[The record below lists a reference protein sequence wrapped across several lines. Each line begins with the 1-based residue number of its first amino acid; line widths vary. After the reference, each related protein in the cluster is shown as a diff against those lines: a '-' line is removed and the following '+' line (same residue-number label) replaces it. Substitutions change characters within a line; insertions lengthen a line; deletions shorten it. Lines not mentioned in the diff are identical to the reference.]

1 MNWSDLLQWE
11 GNPLSQQAQVY
22 EQQARAVTNASEDL
36 SDRANGLS
44 GSGQTVTAAQQALR
58 KNVEEMRKQAESLHS
73 LATISGDAAKGADE
87 IGKAARKLDQDAA
100 DKSIKIGADGSVDYV
115 GKKAG
120 SLIGGTQIM
129 TNMAAVADTVS
140 LIKFEADEL
149 VKEIQKNIA
158 AVESG
163 GKPQTS
169 GGGGSRLD
177 RMKLPPKGASPDEVA
192 KWWSSLTDA
201 EKKEMVRRH
210 PREIGNLDGVE
221 GTWRD
226 KANRKN
232 LEEDLAAEQEKL
244 KKLQKATGGGARM
257 TPAEAAEMNGVLG
270 RIKAMNS
277 IKNTLDRENQDGVN
291 RQLLC
296 YDASNGDV
304 RAAVAQGD
312 VDTAQHIGVLVPGMY
327 SNVADNLDYY
337 DDVSTRIRQGAEKH
351 SDGQSVAMVTYM
363 NYRAPQ
369 SIPEV
374 TQSSYAD
381 EGAKGLAGF
390 LNGLD
395 ASREH
400 GAGDAH
406 ITPIGHSYGSTTLG
420 KALTQVNDGVVD
432 DFVMA
437 GSPGA
442 GVQDVSEMHVPK
454 GHAYVG
460 AAPYMWDVVQGA
472 GPDSSFGKNPDTM
485 PGFKHITGFT
495 GRATSPLPPIA
506 MHSSYFNKGS
516 KPLDDMASI
525 VAGKEPK

>member
-22 EQQARAVTNASEDL
+22 EQQAQAVTNASEDL

-149 VKEIQKNIA
+149 VKDIQKNIA

-210 PREIGNLDGVE
+210 SREIGNLNGVE
-221 GTWRD
+221 ATWRD
-226 KANRKN
+226 KANRNN
-232 LEEDLAAEQEKL
+232 LAEDLKAERQKLKDQEEDARRFPTPQKLLDIRQTRKRLTQMENVEKVLDKSGKDGIQRQLVCFDSSERDVLAAV
-244 KKLQKATGGGARM
+244 T
-257 TPAEAAEMNGVLG
+257 
-270 RIKAMNS
+270 
-277 IKNTLDRENQDGVN
+277 
-291 RQLLC
+291 
-296 YDASNGDV
+296 
-304 RAAVAQGD
+304 QGNI
-312 VDTAQHIGVLVPGMY
+312 DTADHVAVNVPGMR
-327 SNVADNLDYY
+327 SNLADNLDYY
-337 DDVSTRIRQGAEKH
+337 DSVSGLMRENAEKH
-351 SDGQSVAMVTYM
+351 SNGQSVAVVTYM
-363 NYRAPQ
+363 DYRAPQ
-369 SIPEV
+369 GVEEV
-374 TQSSYAD
+374 VDINYAKTGSD
-381 EGAKGLAGF
+381 RLAGF
-390 LNGLD
+390 LTGLD

-406 ITPIGHSYGSTTLG
+406 ITPVGHSFGTTVG
-420 KALTQVNDGVVD
+420 MALTKIPPGVAD
-432 DFVMA
+432 DSVQI
-437 GSPGA
+437 GSPGS
-442 GVQDVSEMHVPK
+442 GVQDVSEFNIPK

-460 AAPYMWDVVQGA
+460 AARYWDDMVQGF
-472 GPDSSFGKNPDTM
+472 GDDGRFGKNPDTM
-485 PGFKHITGFT
+485 PGYKHISGDVGQDGYYGPI
-495 GRATSPLPPIA
+495 GR
-506 MHSSYFNKGS
+506 HSGYFNEGS
-516 KPLDDMASI
+516 PALDDISRVI
-525 VAGKEPK
+525 AGKEPK

>member
-100 DKSIKIGADGSVDYV
+100 DRSIKIGADGSVDYV

-149 VKEIQKNIA
+149 VKDIQKNIA

-201 EKKEMVRRH
+201 EKKEMVRR
-210 PREIGNLDGVE
+210 PSREIGNLHGVE
-221 GTWRD
+221 ATWRD
-226 KANRKN
+226 KANRNN
-232 LEEDLAAEQEKL
+232 LAEDLKAERQKLKDQEEDARRFPTPQKLLDIRQTRKRITQMENVEKVLDKSSKDGIQRQLVCFDSSERDVLAAV
-244 KKLQKATGGGARM
+244 T
-257 TPAEAAEMNGVLG
+257 
-270 RIKAMNS
+270 
-277 IKNTLDRENQDGVN
+277 
-291 RQLLC
+291 
-296 YDASNGDV
+296 
-304 RAAVAQGD
+304 QGNI
-312 VDTAQHIGVLVPGMY
+312 DTADHVAVNVPGMR
-327 SNVADNLDYY
+327 SNLADNLDYY
-337 DDVSTRIRQGAEKH
+337 DSVSGLMRENAEKH
-351 SDGQSVAMVTYM
+351 SNGQSVAVVTYM
-363 NYRAPQ
+363 DYRAPQ
-369 SIPEV
+369 GVEEV
-374 TQSSYAD
+374 VDINYAKTGSD
-381 EGAKGLAGF
+381 RLAGF
-390 LNGLD
+390 LTGLD

-406 ITPIGHSYGSTTLG
+406 ITPVGHSFGSTTVG
-420 KALTQVNDGVVD
+420 MALTKIPPGVAD
-432 DFVMA
+432 DSVQI
-437 GSPGA
+437 GSPGS
-442 GVQDVSEMHVPK
+442 GVQDVSEFNIPK

-460 AAPYMWDVVQGA
+460 AARYWDDMVQGF
-472 GPDSSFGKNPDTM
+472 GDDGRFGKNPDTM
-485 PGFKHITGFT
+485 PGYKHISGDVGQDGYYGPI
-495 GRATSPLPPIA
+495 GR
-506 MHSSYFNKGS
+506 HSGYFNEGS
-516 KPLDDMASI
+516 PALDDISRVI
-525 VAGKEPK
+525 AGKEPK

>member
-11 GNPLSQQAQVY
+11 GSPLSQKAQEY
-22 EQQARAVTNASEDL
+22 EQQAQAVTNASEDL
-36 SDRANGLS
+36 SSRANGLS
-44 GSGQTVTAAQQALR
+44 GSGQTVTAVQQALR
-58 KNVEEMRKQAESLHS
+58 KSVEDMRKQAEGLHS
-73 LATISGDAAKGADE
+73 LASLSESAAKGAHE
-87 IGKAARKLDQDAA
+87 IGEAARTLDREAA
-100 DKSIKIGADGSVDYV
+100 DKSITIKADGSVDYV
-115 GKKAG
+115 GKKGG
-120 SLIGGTQIM
+120 SM
-129 TNMAAVADTVS
+129 ADVAKMAANMKSVAERASAIQVV
-140 LIKFEADEL
+140 ANEL
-149 VKEIQKNIA
+149 VEDTQKNIA

-163 GKPQTS
+163 GQPQA
-169 GGGGSRLD
+169 GGDAGSRLN

-201 EKKEMVRRH
+201 EKAEMVKRH
-210 PREIGNLDGVE
+210 PREIGNMDGVE

-232 LEEDLAAEQEKL
+232 LEADLAAEQEKL
-244 KKLQKATGGGARM
+244 KKFDKATNGGARM
-257 TPAEAAEMNGVLG
+257 TPAETVQRNAILK
-270 RIKAMNS
+270 RIEAMNN
-277 IKNTLDRENQDGVN
+277 IKKTLDRENQDGVN

-296 YDASNGDV
+296 YDASHADV

-312 VDTAQHIGVLVPGMY
+312 VDTAQHIGVLVPGMN
-327 SNVADNLDYY
+327 SNVAGNLHEY
-337 DDVSTRIRQGAEKH
+337 DDVSTSIREGAEKR
-351 SDGQSVAMVTYM
+351 SNGQSVAMVTYM

-369 SIPEV
+369 DPIEV
-374 TQSSYAD
+374 TKSSYAD
-381 EGAKGLAGF
+381 EGAKGLSGF

-454 GHAYVG
+454 GHAYVSTE
-460 AAPYMWDVVQGA
+460 PYMWDVVQGA
-472 GPDSSFGKNPDTM
+472 GPDSSFGKNPGTM
-485 PGFKHITGFT
+485 PGFKHIAGFGGGVT
-495 GRATSPLPPIA
+495 NPLPPLF
-506 MHSSYFNKGS
+506 MHSSYLVKGS
-516 KPLDDMASI
+516 GPLEDMSSI

>member
-1 MNWSDLLQWE
+1 MNWSDLLQWG

-22 EQQARAVTNASEDL
+22 EQQAQAVTNASEDL

-149 VKEIQKNIA
+149 VKDIQKNIA

-169 GGGGSRLD
+169 GGGVSRLD

-210 PREIGNLDGVE
+210 SREIGNLNGVE
-221 GTWRD
+221 APWRD
-226 KANRKN
+226 KANRNN
-232 LEEDLAAEQEKL
+232 LAEDLKAERQKLKDQEEDARRFPTPQKLLDIRQTRKRITQMENVEKVLDKSGKDGIQRQLVCFDSSERDVLAAV
-244 KKLQKATGGGARM
+244 T
-257 TPAEAAEMNGVLG
+257 
-270 RIKAMNS
+270 
-277 IKNTLDRENQDGVN
+277 
-291 RQLLC
+291 
-296 YDASNGDV
+296 
-304 RAAVAQGD
+304 QGNI
-312 VDTAQHIGVLVPGMY
+312 DTADHVAVNVPGMR
-327 SNVADNLDYY
+327 SNLADNLDYY
-337 DDVSTRIRQGAEKH
+337 DSVSGLMRENAEKH
-351 SDGQSVAMVTYM
+351 SNGQSVAVVTYM
-363 NYRAPQ
+363 DYRAPQ
-369 SIPEV
+369 GVEEV
-374 TQSSYAD
+374 VDINYAKTGSD
-381 EGAKGLAGF
+381 RLAGF
-390 LNGLD
+390 LTGLD

-406 ITPIGHSYGSTTLG
+406 ITPVGHSFGSTTVG
-420 KALTQVNDGVVD
+420 MALTKIPPGVAD
-432 DFVMA
+432 DSVQI
-437 GSPGA
+437 GSPGS
-442 GVQDVSEMHVPK
+442 GVQDVSEFNVPK

-460 AAPYMWDVVQGA
+460 AARYWDDMDQGF
-472 GPDSSFGKNPDTM
+472 GDDGRFGKNPDTM
-485 PGFKHITGFT
+485 PGYKHISGDVGQDGYYGPI
-495 GRATSPLPPIA
+495 GR
-506 MHSSYFNKGS
+506 HSGYFNEGS
-516 KPLDDMASI
+516 PALDDISRVI
-525 VAGKEPK
+525 AGKEPK

>member
-100 DKSIKIGADGSVDYV
+100 DRSIKIGADGSVDYV

-149 VKEIQKNIA
+149 VKDIQKNIA

-210 PREIGNLDGVE
+210 SREIGNLNGVE
-221 GTWRD
+221 ATWRD
-226 KANRKN
+226 KANRNN
-232 LEEDLAAEQEKL
+232 LAEDLKAERQKLKDQEEDARRFPTPQKLLDIRQTRKRITQMENVEKVLDKSSKDGIQRQLVCFDSSERDVLAAV
-244 KKLQKATGGGARM
+244 T
-257 TPAEAAEMNGVLG
+257 
-270 RIKAMNS
+270 
-277 IKNTLDRENQDGVN
+277 
-291 RQLLC
+291 
-296 YDASNGDV
+296 
-304 RAAVAQGD
+304 QGNI
-312 VDTAQHIGVLVPGMY
+312 DTADHVAVNVPGMR
-327 SNVADNLDYY
+327 SKLADNLDYY
-337 DDVSTRIRQGAEKH
+337 DSVSGLMRENAEKH
-351 SDGQSVAMVTYM
+351 SNGQSVAVVTYM
-363 NYRAPQ
+363 DYRAPQ
-369 SIPEV
+369 GVEEV
-374 TQSSYAD
+374 VDINYAKTGSD
-381 EGAKGLAGF
+381 RLAGF
-390 LNGLD
+390 LTGLD

-406 ITPIGHSYGSTTLG
+406 ITLAGHSYGSTTAG
-420 KALTQVNDGVVD
+420 MAAAKVNDGVVD
-432 DFVMA
+432 DLVQF
-437 GSPGA
+437 GSPGS
-442 GVQDVSEMHVPK
+442 GVQDVSEFNIPK

-460 AAPYMWDVVQGA
+460 AARYWDDMVQGF
-472 GPDSSFGKNPDTM
+472 GDDGRFGKNPDTM
-485 PGFKHITGFT
+485 PGYKHISGDVGQDGYYGPI
-495 GRATSPLPPIA
+495 GR
-506 MHSSYFNKGS
+506 HSGYFNEGS
-516 KPLDDMASI
+516 PALDDISSVI
-525 VAGKEPK
+525 AGKEPK

>member
-100 DKSIKIGADGSVDYV
+100 DRSIKIGADGSVDYV

-149 VKEIQKNIA
+149 VKDIQKNIA

-210 PREIGNLDGVE
+210 SREIGNLNGVE
-221 GTWRD
+221 ATWRD
-226 KANRKN
+226 KANRNN
-232 LEEDLAAEQEKL
+232 LAEDLKAERQKLKDQEEDARRFPTPQKL
-244 KKLQKATGGGARM
+244 
-257 TPAEAAEMNGVLG
+257 
-270 RIKAMNS
+270 
-277 IKNTLDRENQDGVN
+277 LDIRPSKRFLISQVK
-291 RQLLC
+291 
-296 YDASNGDV
+296 
-304 RAAVAQGD
+304 
-312 VDTAQHIGVLVPGMY
+312 T
-327 SNVADNLDYY
+327 
-337 DDVSTRIRQGAEKH
+337 VSSGSSFAL
-351 SDGQSVAMVTYM
+351 
-363 NYRAPQ
+363 
-369 SIPEV
+369 IP
-374 TQSSYAD
+374 
-381 EGAKGLAGF
+381 
-390 LNGLD
+390 
-395 ASREH
+395 
-400 GAGDAH
+400 
-406 ITPIGHSYGSTTLG
+406 P
-420 KALTQVNDGVVD
+420 
-432 DFVMA
+432 
-437 GSPGA
+437 
-442 GVQDVSEMHVPK
+442 SEMFLQPLR
-454 GHAYVG
+454 
-460 AAPYMWDVVQGA
+460 
-472 GPDSSFGKNPDTM
+472 
-485 PGFKHITGFT
+485 
-495 GRATSPLPPIA
+495 RATLIRPTMSQ
-506 MHSSYFNKGS
+506 
-516 KPLDDMASI
+516 
-525 VAGKEPK
+525 

>member
-1 MNWSDLLQWE
+1 MKWSDLLQWE

-22 EQQARAVTNASEDL
+22 EQQAQAVTNASEDL

-73 LATISGDAAKGADE
+73 LASLSESAAKGAHE
-87 IGKAARKLDQDAA
+87 IGEAARALDREAA

-115 GKKAG
+115 GKKGG
-120 SLIGGTQIM
+120 SM
-129 TNMAAVADTVS
+129 ADVAKMAANMKSVAERVS
-140 LIKFEADEL
+140 AIQVVANEL
-149 VKEIQKNIA
+149 VEDTQKNIA

-163 GKPQTS
+163 GQPQA
-169 GGGGSRLD
+169 GGDAGSRLN

-201 EKKEMVRRH
+201 EKAEMVKRH
-210 PREIGNLDGVE
+210 PREIGNMDGVE

-232 LEEDLAAEQEKL
+232 LEADLAAEQAKL
-244 KKLQKATGGGARM
+244 KELEKATNGGAHM
-257 TPAEAAEMNGVLG
+257 TPEQSARRNSMLL
-270 RIKAMNS
+270 RIQAMQN
-277 IKNTLDRENQDGVN
+277 IQKTLDRENQDGVN

-296 YDASNGDV
+296 YDASNADV

-337 DDVSTRIRQGAEKH
+337 DDVAMRIRQGAEKH
-351 SDGQSVAMVTYM
+351 SNGQSVATVTYM

-381 EGAKGLAGF
+381 EGAKGLSGF

-495 GRATSPLPPIA
+495 GRATNPLPPIA
-506 MHSSYFNKGS
+506 MHSSYFNEGS

>member
-11 GNPLSQQAQVY
+11 GSPLSQKAQEY
-22 EQQARAVTNASEDL
+22 EQQAQAVTNASEDL
-36 SDRANGLS
+36 SSRASGLS
-44 GSGQTVTAAQQALR
+44 GSGQTVTAVQQALR
-58 KNVEEMRKQAESLHS
+58 KSVEDMRKQAEALHS
-73 LATISGDAAKGADE
+73 LASLSESAAAGAHDV
-87 IGKAARKLDQDAA
+87 GAAARALDREAA
-100 DKSIKIGADGSVDYV
+100 DKSIKIRADGSLDYV
-115 GKKAG
+115 GSKGKSVTDAIKMASDMG
-120 SLIGGTQIM
+120 SVSDRVSAIK
-129 TNMAAVADTVS
+129 VA
-140 LIKFEADEL
+140 ADEL
-149 VKEIQKNIA
+149 VEDTQKNIA
-158 AVESG
+158 AVEAG
-163 GKPQTS
+163 GQPQSTERA
-169 GGGGSRLD
+169 GTRID

-201 EKKEMVRRH
+201 EKAEMVKRH
-210 PREIGNLDGVE
+210 PREIGKMDGVE

-244 KKLQKATGGGARM
+244 KKFDKATNGGARM
-257 TPAEAAEMNGVLG
+257 TPAETVQRNTILK
-270 RIKAMNS
+270 RIEAMNN
-277 IKNTLDRENQDGVN
+277 IKKTLDRENQDGVN

-296 YDASNGDV
+296 YDASHADV

-312 VDTAQHIGVLVPGMY
+312 VDTAQHIGVLVPGMN
-327 SNVADNLDYY
+327 SNVTDNLGEY
-337 DDVSTRIRQGAEKH
+337 DDVSTNIREGAEKR
-351 SDGQSVAMVTYM
+351 SNGQSVAMVTYM

-369 SIPEV
+369 DPLEV
-374 TQSSYAD
+374 THSSYAD
-381 EGAKGLAGF
+381 EGAKGLSGF

-454 GHAYVG
+454 GHAYVSTE
-460 AAPYMWDVVQGA
+460 PYMWDVVQGA
-472 GPDSSFGKNPDTM
+472 GPDSSFGKNPGTM
-485 PGFKHITGFT
+485 PGFKHIAGFGGGVT
-495 GRATSPLPPIA
+495 NPLPPLF
-506 MHSSYFNKGS
+506 MHSSYLVKGS
-516 KPLDDMASI
+516 GPLEDMSSI

>member
-22 EQQARAVTNASEDL
+22 EQQAQAVTNASEDL

-87 IGKAARKLDQDAA
+87 IGKATRKLDQDAA

-149 VKEIQKNIA
+149 VKDIQKNIA

-210 PREIGNLDGVE
+210 SREIGNLNGVE
-221 GTWRD
+221 ATWRD
-226 KANRKN
+226 KANRNN
-232 LEEDLAAEQEKL
+232 LAEDLKAERQKLKDQEEDARRFPTPQKLLDIRQTRKRITQMENVEKVLDKSGKDGIQRQLVCFDSSERDVLAAV
-244 KKLQKATGGGARM
+244 T
-257 TPAEAAEMNGVLG
+257 
-270 RIKAMNS
+270 
-277 IKNTLDRENQDGVN
+277 
-291 RQLLC
+291 
-296 YDASNGDV
+296 
-304 RAAVAQGD
+304 QGNI
-312 VDTAQHIGVLVPGMY
+312 DTADHVAVNVPGMR
-327 SNVADNLDYY
+327 SNLADNLDYY
-337 DDVSTRIRQGAEKH
+337 DSVSGLMRENAEKH
-351 SDGQSVAMVTYM
+351 SNGQSVAVVTYM
-363 NYRAPQ
+363 DYRAPQ
-369 SIPEV
+369 GVEEV
-374 TQSSYAD
+374 VDINYAKTGSD
-381 EGAKGLAGF
+381 RLAGF
-390 LNGLD
+390 LTGLD

-406 ITPIGHSYGSTTLG
+406 ITPVGHSFGSTTVG
-420 KALTQVNDGVVD
+420 MALTKIPPGVAD
-432 DFVMA
+432 DSVQI
-437 GSPGA
+437 GSPGS
-442 GVQDVSEMHVPK
+442 GVQDVSEFNIPK

-460 AAPYMWDVVQGA
+460 AARYWDDMVQGF
-472 GPDSSFGKNPDTM
+472 GDDGRFGKNPDTM
-485 PGFKHITGFT
+485 PGYKHISGDVGQDGYYGPI
-495 GRATSPLPPIA
+495 GR
-506 MHSSYFNKGS
+506 HSGYFNEGS
-516 KPLDDMASI
+516 PALDDISRVI
-525 VAGKEPK
+525 AGKEPK

>member
-11 GNPLSQQAQVY
+11 GSPLSQKAQEY
-22 EQQARAVTNASEDL
+22 EQQAQAVTNASEDL
-36 SDRANGLS
+36 SSRANGLS
-44 GSGQTVTAAQQALR
+44 GSGQTVTAVQQALR
-58 KNVEEMRKQAESLHS
+58 KSVEDMRKQAEALHS
-73 LATISGDAAKGADE
+73 LASLSESAAAGAHDV
-87 IGKAARKLDQDAA
+87 GAAARALDREAA
-100 DKSIKIGADGSVDYV
+100 DKSIKIRADGSLDYV
-115 GKKAG
+115 GSKGKSVTDAIKMASDMG
-120 SLIGGTQIM
+120 SVSDRVSAIK
-129 TNMAAVADTVS
+129 VA
-140 LIKFEADEL
+140 ADEL
-149 VKEIQKNIA
+149 VEDTQKNIA
-158 AVESG
+158 AVEAG
-163 GKPQTS
+163 GQPQSTERA
-169 GGGGSRLD
+169 GTRID

-201 EKKEMVRRH
+201 EKAEMVKRH
-210 PREIGNLDGVE
+210 PREIGKMDGVE

-244 KKLQKATGGGARM
+244 KKFDKATNGGARM
-257 TPAEAAEMNGVLG
+257 TPAETVQRNTILK
-270 RIKAMNS
+270 RIEAMNN
-277 IKNTLDRENQDGVN
+277 IKKTLDRENQDGVN

-296 YDASNGDV
+296 YDASHADV

-312 VDTAQHIGVLVPGMY
+312 VDTAQHIGVLVPGMN
-327 SNVADNLDYY
+327 SNVAGNLHEY
-337 DDVSTRIRQGAEKH
+337 DDVATRIRQGAEKH
-351 SDGQSVAMVTYM
+351 SNGQSVATVTYM

-369 SIPEV
+369 TIPEV

-381 EGAKGLAGF
+381 EGAKGLSGF

-460 AAPYMWDVVQGA
+460 AAPYMWDVVQGS

-485 PGFKHITGFT
+485 PGFKHISGFT
-495 GRATSPLPPIA
+495 LGATNPLPPLYL
-506 MHSSYFNKGS
+506 HSSYFNAGS

-525 VAGKEPK
+525 VGGKEPE

>member
-100 DKSIKIGADGSVDYV
+100 DRSIKIGADGSVDYV

-149 VKEIQKNIA
+149 VKDIQKNIA

-210 PREIGNLDGVE
+210 SREIGNLNGVE
-221 GTWRD
+221 ATWRD
-226 KANRKN
+226 KANRNN
-232 LEEDLAAEQEKL
+232 LAEDLKAERQKLKDQEEDARRFPTPQKLLDIRQTRKRITQMENVEKVLDKSSKDGIQRQLVCFDSSERDVLAAV
-244 KKLQKATGGGARM
+244 T
-257 TPAEAAEMNGVLG
+257 
-270 RIKAMNS
+270 
-277 IKNTLDRENQDGVN
+277 
-291 RQLLC
+291 
-296 YDASNGDV
+296 
-304 RAAVAQGD
+304 QGNI
-312 VDTAQHIGVLVPGMY
+312 DTADHVAVNVPGMR
-327 SNVADNLDYY
+327 SNLADNLDYY
-337 DDVSTRIRQGAEKH
+337 DSVSGLMRENAEKH
-351 SDGQSVAMVTYM
+351 SNGQSVAVVTYM
-363 NYRAPQ
+363 DYRAPQ
-369 SIPEV
+369 GVEEV
-374 TQSSYAD
+374 VDINYAKTGSD
-381 EGAKGLAGF
+381 RLAGF
-390 LNGLD
+390 LTGLD

-406 ITPIGHSYGSTTLG
+406 ITPVGHSFGSTTVG
-420 KALTQVNDGVVD
+420 MALTKIPPGVAD
-432 DFVMA
+432 DSVQI
-437 GSPGA
+437 GSPGS
-442 GVQDVSEMHVPK
+442 GVQDVSEFNIPK

-460 AAPYMWDVVQGA
+460 AARYWDDMVQGF
-472 GPDSSFGKNPDTM
+472 GDDGRFGKNPDTM
-485 PGFKHITGFT
+485 PGYKHISGDVGQDGYYGPI
-495 GRATSPLPPIA
+495 GR
-506 MHSSYFNKGS
+506 HSGYFNKDS
-516 KPLDDMASI
+516 KALDDISSVI
-525 VAGKEPK
+525 AGKEPK

>member
-22 EQQARAVTNASEDL
+22 EQQAQAVTNASEDL

-149 VKEIQKNIA
+149 VKDIQKNIA

-210 PREIGNLDGVE
+210 SREIGNLNGVE
-221 GTWRD
+221 ATWRD
-226 KANRKN
+226 KANRNN
-232 LEEDLAAEQEKL
+232 LAEDLKAERQKLKEQEDNAL
-244 KKLQKATGGGARM
+244 RYP
-257 TPAEAAEMNGVLG
+257 TPQNILDLRQTRKRITQMENVEKVLD
-270 RIKAMNS
+270 KS
-277 IKNTLDRENQDGVN
+277 SKDGIQ
-291 RQLLC
+291 RQLVC
-296 YDASNGDV
+296 FDSSDRDV
-304 RAAVAQGD
+304 LAAVTQGNI
-312 VDTAQHIGVLVPGMY
+312 DTADHVAVNVPGMR
-327 SNVADNLDYY
+327 SNLADNLDYY
-337 DDVSTRIRQGAEKH
+337 DSVSGLMRENAEKH
-351 SDGQSVAMVTYM
+351 SNGQSVAVVTYM
-363 NYRAPQ
+363 DYRAPQ
-369 SIPEV
+369 GVEEV
-374 TQSSYAD
+374 VDINYAKTGSD
-381 EGAKGLAGF
+381 RLAGF
-390 LNGLD
+390 LTGLD

-406 ITPIGHSYGSTTLG
+406 ITPVGHSFGSTTVG
-420 KALTQVNDGVVD
+420 MALTKIPPGVAD
-432 DFVMA
+432 DSVQI
-437 GSPGA
+437 GSPGS
-442 GVQDVSEMHVPK
+442 GVQDVSEFNIPK

-460 AAPYMWDVVQGA
+460 AARYWNDMVQGF
-472 GPDSSFGKNPDTM
+472 GDDGRFGKNPDTM
-485 PGFKHITGFT
+485 PGYKHISGDVGQDGYYGPI
-495 GRATSPLPPIA
+495 GR
-506 MHSSYFNKGS
+506 HSGYFNEGS
-516 KPLDDMASI
+516 PALDDISRVI
-525 VAGKEPK
+525 AGKEPK

>member
-149 VKEIQKNIA
+149 VKDIQKNIA

-210 PREIGNLDGVE
+210 SREIGNLNGVE
-221 GTWRD
+221 ATWRD
-226 KANRKN
+226 KANRNN
-232 LEEDLAAEQEKL
+232 LAEDLKAERQKLKDQEEDARRFPTPQKLLDIRQTRKRITQMENVEKVLDKSGKDGIQRQLVCFDSSERDVLAAV
-244 KKLQKATGGGARM
+244 T
-257 TPAEAAEMNGVLG
+257 
-270 RIKAMNS
+270 
-277 IKNTLDRENQDGVN
+277 
-291 RQLLC
+291 
-296 YDASNGDV
+296 
-304 RAAVAQGD
+304 QGNI
-312 VDTAQHIGVLVPGMY
+312 DTADHVAVNVPGMR
-327 SNVADNLDYY
+327 SNLADNLDYY
-337 DDVSTRIRQGAEKH
+337 DSVSGLMRENAEKH
-351 SDGQSVAMVTYM
+351 SNGQSVAVVTYM
-363 NYRAPQ
+363 DYRAPQ
-369 SIPEV
+369 GVEEV
-374 TQSSYAD
+374 VDINYAKTGSD
-381 EGAKGLAGF
+381 RLAGF
-390 LNGLD
+390 LTGLD

-406 ITPIGHSYGSTTLG
+406 ITPVGHSFGSTTLG
-420 KALTQVNDGVVD
+420 MALTKIPPGVVD
-432 DFVMA
+432 DSVQI
-437 GSPGA
+437 GSPGS
-442 GVQDVSEMHVPK
+442 GVQDVSEFNIPK

-460 AAPYMWDVVQGA
+460 AAPYAGDIVQGI
-472 GPDSSFGKNPDTM
+472 GDDGRFGKNPDTM
-485 PGFKHITGFT
+485 PGYKHISGDTGQRVPWT
-495 GRATSPLPPIA
+495 PIT
-506 MHSSYFNKGS
+506 MHSGYFNKDS
-516 KPLDDMASI
+516 KALDDISSVI
-525 VAGKEPK
+525 AGKEPK